1 MEQAT
6 DHGTETLSQAFDVL
20 PPHVASPLDPDA
32 TLDLHRAINERRAA
46 QENPEL
52 LRRIRSL

>member
-1 MEQAT
+1 MEHAIEQAT
-6 DHGTETLSQAFDVL
+6 ESLSQAFDAL

-46 QENPEL
+46 QESPEM
-52 LRRIRSL
+52 LRRLRAL